1 MTVIAEAN
9 RSARLR
15 QAALF
20 GLGMIA
26 VAAVAAALVLW
37 GYFGTA
43 VFFDMVVAG
52 IAYCL

>member
-1 MTVIAEAN
+1 MATIAEGN

-15 QAALF
+15 QAALL

-26 VAAVAAALVLW
+26 VAAVAAALALW
-37 GYFGTA
+37 SYFGTA
-43 VFFDMVVAG
+43 VFFDIVAAG

>member
-1 MTVIAEAN
+1 MAAIAEAT

-15 QAALF
+15 QAALL
-20 GLGMIA
+20 GLGLIA
-26 VAAVAAALVLW
+26 VAAIAAAAVLW

>member
-1 MTVIAEAN
+1 MAAMAEGN

-15 QAALF
+15 QAALL

-26 VAAVAAALVLW
+26 VAAVGLALALW

>member
-1 MTVIAEAN
+1 MAVIAETN

-15 QAALF
+15 QAALL

-26 VAAVAAALVLW
+26 VAALAAALVLW

>member
-1 MTVIAEAN
+1 MATITEAN
-9 RSARLR
+9 RSVRLR
-15 QAALF
+15 QAALL

-26 VAAVAAALVLW
+26 VTAVGTAIALW

>member
-1 MTVIAEAN
+1 MTTIVEEN

-15 QAALF
+15 QVALL
-20 GLGMIA
+20 GLGMIG

-37 GYFGTA
+37 GYFGTS
-43 VFFDMVVAG
+43 VFFDMVAAG

>member
-1 MTVIAEAN
+1 MATAAEEN

-15 QAALF
+15 QAALL

-26 VAAVAAALVLW
+26 VAALAAALVLW
-37 GYFGTA
+37 TYFGTS
-43 VFFDMVVAG
+43 VFFDMVAAG